1 MFARDNLWFGL
12 RGHWWSFEN
21 QPSLFSSLGKCL
33 GWFLIL
39 SLWSQKPKD
48 FGAKTDICILVQKL
62 LNAFVWVVKAFHRF
76 TLCTFGRFES
86 FEIESWKLYY
96 SVFYSTFFSPRK
108 NGKGSQTSGGWD
120 VLSCFHWTWTVFPWV
135 PQALFGVLLNI
146 TVISLDVQTSTPLPE
161 TTILPLQNGGLED
174 DRISFCGFGLFSG
187 ADSQFHAV
195 QTGVSTSYK

>member
-1 MFARDNLWFGL
+1 MFTRDNLWFGL

-21 QPSLFSSLGKCL
+21 QPSLFSSLGKYL
-33 GWFLIL
+33 GWFLIM

-48 FGAKTDICILVQKL
+48 FGVKNWYFAGSETPQCIRLSCQS
-62 LNAFVWVVKAFHRF
+62 FHRF
-76 TLCTFGRFES
+76 TLCTFGRFE
-86 FEIESWKLYY
+86 FLEIESWKLYY

-120 VLSCFHWTWTVFPWV
+120 VLSCFNWTWTVFPWV
-135 PQALFGVLLNI
+135 PKPFSGYYW
-146 TVISLDVQTSTPLPE
+146 ISRSSLWMVQPSTPLPE

-195 QTGVSTSYK
+195 QSGVSTSYK